1 MYRGNFVGWNFP
13 GVPTGEEEGGGGD
26 SEGSDND
33 VQVVLESSMNDLK
46 LDSKSRQVI

>member
-1 MYRGNFVGWNFP
+1 M
-13 GVPTGEEEGGGGD
+13 PTKAEVEGEGG